1 MDLKNAMQAISNGGS
16 QDMAQLLLKAMKE
29 KAIADKEHRE
39 SQAWA
44 LWQGR
49 WQGGWQGRWLG

>member
-16 QDMAQLLLKAMKE
+16 QAMAQLLLKAMKE

-39 SQAWA
+39 
-44 LWQGR
+44 WQGWAAGSVGAPR
-49 WQGGWQGRWLG
+49 LGLGCWV